1 MKHLVR
7 YLEEVRGAEDVRES
21 NRAAFNLE
29 GMINE
34 ARRFGKQR
42 HAQGMGPSESYLFQ

>member
-1 MKHLVR
+1 MR

-29 GMINE
+29 GMIDE
-34 ARRFGKQR
+34 ARLLGKQINEEEV
-42 HAQGMGPSESYLFQ
+42 MESSESYLFH

>member
-1 MKHLVR
+1 MR

-29 GMINE
+29 GMIDE
-34 ARRFGKQR
+34 ARQLGKQR
-42 HAQGMGPSESYLFQ
+42 HEEEVMESS